1 MALATRSMVGVP
13 DSAAAADAPHTGLVL
28 DRAGL
33 AARAGVPAF
42 VVDLVID
49 AGLLTPL
56 DNGADG
62 ERFGADD
69 VEMLTAA
76 RTLVGEGVA
85 VEELAALAV
94 RHATNVEN
102 LIDDAIDLLK
112 RHFDREGHDEAAL
125 VASVNRLVPVATKL
139 VVGHFEKTLWA
150 RAMARFTDDPAPAA
164 GAIIVKARRI
174 DRRVDPL
181 AAYASAGAARHRS
194 VWLRPD
200 ASLGLAAIGAVE
212 AIEPVGCDRFSA
224 ASAARA
230 VLAARIRRDGPHDAP
245 APVLVGGFS
254 FTPTADRP
262 DDSAPS
268 DTGAGP
274 GDDVGRRDGAEQGDG
289 SGQGSSAGQGDGAR
303 RDGTGQDPA
312 TSPRWD
318 GFGDCWLVLPELT
331 VIDRPDGTW
340 VLAAT
345 RVGPDGDE
353 AAATAEL
360 ERRLED
366 FESEPPAWSFAAAA
380 VTAADNGDR
389 ACARDDEYLA
399 LVSSAVGAIEQSRLQ
414 KVVLARTFGVDGEL
428 DAVAVLDRLRRRNP
442 ACATFAF
449 ASGPS
454 TFLGATPE
462 ELVVLDGSRL
472 RTVALAG
479 TASPGVTAPKP
490 TSASRPGCWRRL
502 RTAPSTASWWTESS
516 TRCPASGSWTLRP
529 PSLDSCA
536 SAVSSTY
543 ARRSPLVCSADAP
556 APATWTCCGPRCV
569 LHPTAAVGG
578 APTDGALEFIA
589 GHEGFDRGWYA
600 APVGWCDLDG
610 NGELGVALRC
620 ALTGPDGTLLIAGAG
635 VVADSD
641 PAGELEETA
650 MKLRALL
657 DVLDAS

>member
-62 ERFGADD
+62 ERFGTDD

-181 AAYASAGAARHRS
+181 AAYASADAARHRS

-200 ASLGLAAIGAVE
+200 AGLGLAAIGAVE

-274 GDDVGRRDGAEQGDG
+274 GDDVGRRDGAEQGDR

-479 TASPGVTAPKP
+479 TAPRGDGPEADQ
-490 TSASRPGCWRRL
+490 RL
-502 RTAPSTASWWTESS
+502 AA
-516 TRCPASGSWTLRP
+516 GL
-529 PSLDSCA
+529 LA
-536 SAVSSTY
+536 SAKNRSEHRFVVDGIIDALSSLG
-543 ARRSPLVCSADAP
+543 LVDP
-556 APATWTCCGPRCV
+556 APAEPGLMRLSRVQHLRTPITARVQRRRTGASDMDVLRAAGV